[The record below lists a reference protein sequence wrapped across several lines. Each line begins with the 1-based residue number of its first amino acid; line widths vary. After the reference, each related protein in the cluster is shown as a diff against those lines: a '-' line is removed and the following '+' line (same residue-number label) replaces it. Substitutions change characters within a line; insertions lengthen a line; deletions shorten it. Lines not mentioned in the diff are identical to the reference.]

1 MARWWGLS
9 IVAWLATHTVQ
20 FASSKGK
27 EETLSDWTSPA
38 GLGVH
43 VEVEQSDNTG
53 RHRCAS
59 PTPSSGN
66 LFLRLNVNK
75 QQATELRRVAC
86 YSPSL
91 QPARKSR
98 SCPARSTILRGR
110 SRSTPHPHPQ
120 APYC

>member
-86 YSPSL
+86 YSPD
-91 QPARKSR
+91 RKSTR
-98 SCPARSTILRGR
+98 
-110 SRSTPHPHPQ
+110 TPITNAHLV
-120 APYC
+120 CRLL